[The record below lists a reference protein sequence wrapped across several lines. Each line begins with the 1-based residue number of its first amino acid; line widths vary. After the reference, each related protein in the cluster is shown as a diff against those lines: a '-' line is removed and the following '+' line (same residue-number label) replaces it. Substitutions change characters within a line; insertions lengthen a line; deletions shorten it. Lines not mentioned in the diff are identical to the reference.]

1 LEEAALK
8 GASMPTKI
16 ARHTKVAD
24 DYLALINRF
33 PLVPIK
39 NARHLKE
46 AFELLDEL
54 SIADEEKLTGGQ
66 ADYLLV
72 LTDLVEKY
80 EDAHHPIENAFED
93 GIAALAFLLDEHVM
107 TASDLGRLLG
117 NRQLGAAILRRE
129 RQLSKAHVIKLANHF
144 KVSTDL
150 LIFDKTSKG
159 NTAN

>member
-1 LEEAALK
+1 
-8 GASMPTKI
+8 MPTKI
-16 ARHTKVAD
+16 ARHTRVAD
-24 DYLALINRF
+24 DYLALISRF

-54 SIADEEKLTGGQ
+54 SIVDEEKLTGGQ

-80 EDAHHPIENAFED
+80 EDEHHPVESAFED
-93 GIAALAFLLDEHVM
+93 GIAALAFLLDEHDM

-117 NRQLGAAILRRE
+117 NRQLGATILRRE
-129 RQLSKAHVIKLANHF
+129 RQLSKGHVIKLANHF

-150 LIFDKTSKG
+150 LILDKASKR
-159 NTAN
+159 NAAN